1 MRVFAAVCF
10 VSASFMATA
19 CRAQP
24 AAPAAERP
32 AQSSYPSGRLMQPE
46 PVAEHVW
53 VMRQPDRL
61 WAAVIGNV
69 EIIEQSDGVVL
80 VDSGGTIADGEDV
93 LGAVARLT
101 PKPIKAVIITHWHN
115 DHPLGIP
122 AVLAKFPKTR
132 IIATEWT
139 GKVMAYAD
147 VLKVGI
153 GKPDEK
159 LAKTRFD
166 GAVETSAEFRKSAQ
180 NLTLPKDER
189 QQFAIEAA

>member
-1 MRVFAAVCF
+1 
-10 VSASFMATA
+10 
-19 CRAQP
+19 
-24 AAPAAERP
+24 
-32 AQSSYPSGRLMQPE
+32 
-46 PVAEHVW
+46 
-53 VMRQPDRL
+53 
-61 WAAVIGNV
+61 
-69 EIIEQSDGVVL
+69 VL
-80 VDSGGTIADGEDV
+80 T
-93 LGAVARLT
+93 
-101 PKPIKAVIITHWHN
+101 
-115 DHPLGIP
+115 
-122 AVLAKFPKTR
+122 KFSETR

>member
-1 MRVFAAVCF
+1 
-10 VSASFMATA
+10 MA
-19 CRAQP
+19 
-24 AAPAAERP
+24 
-32 AQSSYPSGRLMQPE
+32 PE
-46 PVAEHVW
+46 PVTEHVW

-69 EIIEQSDGVVL
+69 EIVEQSDGVVL

-93 LGAVARLT
+93 VAAVARLT

-122 AVLAKFPKTR
+122 AVLAKFPKAR

-139 GKVMAYAD
+139 AKVMAYPD
-147 VLKVGI
+147 VLQTGI
-153 GKPDEK
+153 GRPDAA

-166 GAVETSAEFRKSAQ
+166 GAVERSADYRKSAQ
-180 NLTLPKDER
+180 DPALSAGR
-189 QQFAIEAA
+189 AA